1 MKTKKIIALALSLAM
16 VLGISACGN
25 TEATE
30 EVSEVVETV
39 AETEASV
46 AETETV
52 EETVAETEETVVETV
67 EETEVIREEV
77 PYSIDGLSAQE
88 IFDTVV
94 GFADVSEDASYSN
107 VSDRFAVL
115 PIEVPEDYPDS
126 VAGGFRT
133 WQFAYEPAEGEELGD
148 IIDNVSILDTD
159 AVDEESDTIVGGR
172 FASIIYIADE
182 ATANEVFNLFND
194 YLASNCGDAEET
206 SYEGGQRFD
215 YADGCYVSID
225 YSEDIAYYGIN
236 VAIDINA

>member
-16 VLGISACGN
+16 VLGISACN
-25 TEATE
+25 DTEATE
-30 EVSEVVETV
+30 VVSEVVETV

-46 AETETV
+46 AETEAV
-52 EETVAETEETVVETV
+52 EETVVETEETV
-67 EETEVIREEV
+67 EETEVVREEV

-107 VSDRFAVL
+107 FSDRFAVL

-133 WQFAYEPAEGEELGD
+133 WQFAYESVDGEEIGD
-148 IIDNVSILDTD
+148 TIDNVSILDTD

-172 FASIIYIADE
+172 LGAMIYIADE
-182 ATANEVFNLFND
+182 TTANEVFNLFND
-194 YLASNCGDAEET
+194 YLAGSCGDAEET

-215 YADGCYVSID
+215 YADGCYASIS
-225 YSEDIAYYGIN
+225 YSENIAYYGIT

>member
-16 VLGISACGN
+16 VLGISACN
-25 TEATE
+25 DTEATE
-30 EVSEVVETV
+30 VVSEVVETV

-46 AETETV
+46 AETEAV
-52 EETVAETEETVVETV
+52 EETVVETEETV
-67 EETEVIREEV
+67 EETEVVREEV

-107 VSDRFAVL
+107 FSDRFAVL

-133 WQFAYEPAEGEELGD
+133 WQFAYESVDGEELGD
-148 IIDNVSILDTD
+148 TIDNVSILDTD

-172 FASIIYIADE
+172 LGAMIYIADE
-182 ATANEVFNLFND
+182 TTANEVFNLFND
-194 YLASNCGDAEET
+194 YLAGSCGDAEET

-215 YADGCYVSID
+215 YADGCYASIS
-225 YSEDIAYYGIN
+225 YSENIAYYGIT

>member
-25 TEATE
+25 TETTE
-30 EVSEVVETV
+30 VVSEVETV

-46 AETETV
+46 AETEAV
-52 EETVAETEETVVETV
+52 EETVVETEETVVETV
-67 EETEVIREEV
+67 EETEVVREEV
-77 PYSIDGLSAQE
+77 PYSIEGLSAQE
-88 IFDTVV
+88 IFDTIVAY
-94 GFADVSEDASYSN
+94 ADVSEDATYSTFA
-107 VSDRFAVL
+107 DRFPVL

-133 WQFAYEPAEGEELGD
+133 WQFSYTPAEGEELGD
-148 IIDNVSILDTD
+148 TIDNVSILDTD

-172 FASIIYIADE
+172 FGAIIGIADE

-194 YLASNCGDAEET
+194 YLAGSCGDSET
-206 SYEGGQRFD
+206 TDLDNGQDVTYE
-215 YADGCYVSID
+215 DGCYVTIS
-225 YSEDIAYYGIN
+225 YNEDAASYVIS